1 MENGRKNNKKKNV
14 RSCKR
19 VDQCGDMLFSFSAF
33 STEDYLGGEKEN
45 FPQKKSRM
53 EDIYL

>member
-1 MENGRKNNKKKNV
+1 MENGRKNNKNKNV

-19 VDQCGDMLFSFSAF
+19 VDQCGDMLFSFPAF
-33 STEDYLGGEKEN
+33 SIEDYLGGEEEN